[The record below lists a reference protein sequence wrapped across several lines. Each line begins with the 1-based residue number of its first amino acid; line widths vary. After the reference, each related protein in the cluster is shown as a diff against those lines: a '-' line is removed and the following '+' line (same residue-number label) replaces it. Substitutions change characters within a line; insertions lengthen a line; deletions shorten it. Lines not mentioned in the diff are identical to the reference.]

1 MFYQEEQEFGAG
13 AAQVQDGSGWRLRVQ
28 RQPDGVGG
36 PGHQGQGS
44 VLQQPVSGFSKG
56 PLL

>member
-44 VLQQPVSGFSKG
+44 VL
-56 PLL
+56 